1 MSLFEKFKKK
11 SDEKENSIILKEEK
25 DNNIIETTNYMLV
38 DVKKDFDFMTTK
50 KVAINS
56 LQNLGSGVAQLA
68 PTIETLTNGKSG
80 SNLYKV
86 TNLNALD
93 SLNTTKKGITYGVV
107 NKADGSSKL
116 AQLEKVPVDPTTM
129 MMAVA
134 LYEIESQLNEIIDLS
149 KRIFSFLERDKEA
162 EIEAD
167 LET

>member
-68 PTIETLTNGKSG
+68 PTIETITNRTVNQNEWIKASFW
-80 SNLYKV
+80 
-86 TNLNALD
+86 NAF
-93 SLNTTKKGITYGVV
+93 T
-107 NKADGSSKL
+107 
-116 AQLEKVPVDPTTM
+116 Q
-129 MMAVA
+129 
-134 LYEIESQLNEIIDLS
+134 LS
-149 KRIFSFLERDKEA
+149 KPISLALLTVWNLQNDRQIP
-162 EIEAD
+162 
-167 LET
+167 